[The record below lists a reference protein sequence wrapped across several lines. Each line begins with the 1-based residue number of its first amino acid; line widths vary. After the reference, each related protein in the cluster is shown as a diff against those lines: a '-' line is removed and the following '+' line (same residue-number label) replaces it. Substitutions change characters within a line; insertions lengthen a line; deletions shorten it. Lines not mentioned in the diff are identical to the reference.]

1 MRLRPNAARCPTD
14 KAFVPVR
21 FRGFLEWPAVQAI
34 KRADHELRR
43 RAAADENRCA
53 GFFPSLSGL
62 PDIESDLP
70 SCRALMHLV
79 PEIEHEGRTYG
90 FNFIRL
96 SLVCQASA
104 PTWHIDSDAA
114 TALTGGDVPPTDRLI
129 HRLLLNLS
137 EARARVLHYLDV
149 DALTIDLVQH
159 GGYIRPA
166 ETKSPVG
173 RALSISVPAREGPVV
188 HGISFVSNRIL
199 HSGQDDETG
208 HFVAAY
214 GLEFPL
220 LSG

>member
-1 MRLRPNAARCPTD
+1 MRLRLNADPGLTD
-14 KAFVPVR
+14 KAFGPVP
-21 FRGFLEWPAVQAI
+21 FCAFLKWPAVQAI
-34 KRADHELRR
+34 KRADHELRC
-43 RAAADENRCA
+43 RAATDEDRCA

-62 PDIESDLP
+62 PDIDSDLP
-70 SCRALMHLV
+70 SCRALAHLV

-104 PTWHIDSDAA
+104 PSWHIDSDAA
-114 TALTGGDVPPTDRLI
+114 TALTGGDVNPADRLI

-137 EARARVLHYLDV
+137 EARERVLHYLDV
-149 DALTIDLVQH
+149 DALKIDLVQD

-166 ETKSPVG
+166 KTRSPVG
-173 RALSISVPAREGPVV
+173 KALSISVPAREGSVV

-199 HSGQDDETG
+199 HSGQDDENG
-208 HFVAAY
+208 HLVAAY

-220 LSG
+220 MPG